1 MGLSRD
7 NDLRVEAMGVAAVEG
22 LAIRE
27 GLSVAR
33 PVWDA
38 DGIDLL
44 IYRARPTGAVEAVG
58 VQVKAYSGPAF
69 VVYSKYAD
77 ATVMA
82 YYVNAASDDP
92 SDPPAVYVMTA
103 RDARALAVAYT
114 TAHARSPQSAYSPS
128 KWATY
133 RWPTISRAL
142 RADLEPYRVGRGTA
156 RTLSKV
162 CGL

>member
-1 MGLSRD
+1 MGTSRD
-7 NDLRVEAMGVAAVEG
+7 NDLRIEAMGVAAVEG
-22 LAIRE
+22 LAVRE

-44 IYRARPTGAVEAVG
+44 VYRAKPTGAVKARG

-92 SDPPAVYVMTA
+92 TNPPVMYVMTA

-114 TAHARSPQSAYSPS
+114 TAHARKPSSVYSPS
-128 KWATY
+128 KWDTY
-133 RWPTISRAL
+133 RWPSLSRDL
-142 RADLEPYRVGRGTA
+142 RAALEPHRVGAGTT
-156 RTLSKV
+156 RTLSSV
-162 CGL
+162 CRV